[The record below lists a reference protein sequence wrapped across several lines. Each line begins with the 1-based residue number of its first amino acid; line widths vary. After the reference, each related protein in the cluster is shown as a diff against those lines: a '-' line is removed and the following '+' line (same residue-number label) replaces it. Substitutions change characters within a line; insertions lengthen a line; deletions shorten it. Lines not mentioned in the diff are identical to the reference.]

1 MIHVLEEF
9 EREKNVEVMTADDF
23 LTRCYEIGVPELE
36 PIQIAC
42 LMRVLGKPE
51 LSNAIRLNELD
62 QLMANF
68 GNSPPL
74 ENGEGNQELV
84 YEQPQQEAKQK
95 EGRKNKKKKQ
105 ISELMDSNPSFE
117 QTFIKIMNAISS
129 PSVIEEAISQKAYM
143 QLVKSKNKQS
153 EVSVIRK
160 ADFLQIVAKIVKL
173 SLPPSIVTQFEP
185 LVYLNPKFSD
195 IY

>member
-51 LSNAIRLNELD
+51 LSN
-62 QLMANF
+62 
-68 GNSPPL
+68 GK
-74 ENGEGNQELV
+74 GNQELA
-84 YEQPQQEAKQK
+84 YEQPQQEATQK

-105 ISELMDSNPSFE
+105 ISDLMDNNTSFE
-117 QTFIKIMNAISS
+117 QTFIQILNTVTS
-129 PSVIEEAISQKAYM
+129 P
-143 QLVKSKNKQS
+143 
-153 EVSVIRK
+153 
-160 ADFLQIVAKIVKL
+160 
-173 SLPPSIVTQFEP
+173 
-185 LVYLNPKFSD
+185 
-195 IY
+195 

>member
-1 MIHVLEEF
+1 MLDIAENIFNMIAHCLQRQELSVRQTFGGDDMIHVLEEF

-84 YEQPQQEAKQK
+84 YEQPQQEAK
-95 EGRKNKKKKQ
+95 
-105 ISELMDSNPSFE
+105 
-117 QTFIKIMNAISS
+117 
-129 PSVIEEAISQKAYM
+129 
-143 QLVKSKNKQS
+143 
-153 EVSVIRK
+153 
-160 ADFLQIVAKIVKL
+160 
-173 SLPPSIVTQFEP
+173 
-185 LVYLNPKFSD
+185 
-195 IY
+195 

>member
-9 EREKNVEVMTADDF
+9 ERERNVEVMTADDF

-105 ISELMDSNPSFE
+105 ISDLMDSNTSFE
-117 QTFIKIMNAISS
+117 QTFIKIMNATSS
-129 PSVIEEAISQKAYM
+129 P
-143 QLVKSKNKQS
+143 
-153 EVSVIRK
+153 
-160 ADFLQIVAKIVKL
+160 
-173 SLPPSIVTQFEP
+173 
-185 LVYLNPKFSD
+185 
-195 IY
+195 